1 LLQSFGCIGVLC
13 GLREGPW
20 GVKHFNQQMQQA
32 MGFANTDWFVGR
44 PVMAR
49 RNDYAL
55 GLMNGDLGMCLP
67 VLVDGDIRLRVAF
80 TDGQGG
86 VRWLVPSRLQ
96 AIDTVFA
103 MTVHQSQGSEFEHVL
118 LILPEIDTPLLK
130 RELVYTGITR
140 ARSSLCVWAPSPPLL
155 MQAITQGVVR
165 SGGLSEPL
173 R

>member
-1 LLQSFGCIGVLC
+1 
-13 GLREGPW
+13 
-20 GVKHFNQQMQQA
+20 
-32 MGFANTDWFVGR
+32 
-44 PVMAR
+44 
-49 RNDYAL
+49 
-55 GLMNGDLGMCLP
+55 
-67 VLVDGDIRLRVAF
+67 
-80 TDGQGG
+80 
-86 VRWLVPSRLQ
+86 
-96 AIDTVFA
+96 